1 MARRSRIQMDD
12 EDTELNMTPMLD
24 VVFILLIFFIVT
36 SVFVKT
42 PGIDPSKPE
51 AVTSADW
58 KPSILIGINAANEV
72 WIDKRPYDVDEIR
85 PLIMSMQAENPK
97 AEAIIN
103 ADKDAEV
110 GVVMTVQEIM
120 QDLSIVTRVG
130 TNQ

>member
-42 PGIDPSKPE
+42 PGIEPSKPE
-51 AVTSADW
+51 AVTQKEW
-58 KPSILIGINAANEV
+58 KPSILIAVNAANEI
-72 WIDKRPYDVDEIR
+72 WIDKRPYDVGEIR
-85 PLIMSMQAENPK
+85 PVVMSMQAENPK

-110 GVVMTVQEIM
+110 GVVMSVQEMM
-120 QDLSIVTRVG
+120 QDLGISTRVG
-130 TNQ
+130 TDN